1 MLNLSLCFLT
11 TRSLFVAFPS
21 LHAYISLLSL
31 CFSCGSFANWSIQK
45 KFSFTSTPKMLY
57 LNHIYGIC
65 LPPYTHLF
73 IQASSLGMVVNL
85 QSEDWGG
92 RDLTGQ
98 LWVNEWYL
106 LRNCNWS
113 WSWLPCE
120 CVHTCVGT
128 TYVHSHRHG
137 PHTLTYIHACP
148 RTCVH
153 THTLKVYTQNTYK
166 AKKIPQPLP

>member
-57 LNHIYGIC
+57 LNHIYGTC

-113 WSWLPCE
+113 CPGFHVNAYTPVLVLHMC
-120 CVHTCVGT
+120 
-128 TYVHSHRHG
+128 
-137 PHTLTYIHACP
+137 TLTDMYHIHLHIYMRVHA
-148 RTCVH
+148 RVH
-153 THTLKVYTQNTYK
+153 THTLKVYTQNTY
-166 AKKIPQPLP
+166 

>member
-57 LNHIYGIC
+57 LNHIYGTC
-65 LPPYTHLF
+65 LPPYTYLF

-98 LWVNEWYL
+98 LWVNACPKELQLKLVLASMWMRTHLCWYYICAL
-106 LRNCNWS
+106 SQTWTTYTYIY
-113 WSWLPCE
+113 
-120 CVHTCVGT
+120 TCVST
-128 TYVHSHRHG
+128 HVC
-137 PHTLTYIHACP
+137 A
-148 RTCVH
+148 H
-153 THTLKVYTQNTYK
+153 THTQSLHTEY
-166 AKKIPQPLP
+166 L